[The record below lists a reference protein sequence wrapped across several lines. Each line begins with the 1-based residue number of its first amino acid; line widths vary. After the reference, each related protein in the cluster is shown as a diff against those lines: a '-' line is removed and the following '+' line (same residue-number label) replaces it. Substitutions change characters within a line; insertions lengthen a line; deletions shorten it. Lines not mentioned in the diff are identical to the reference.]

1 VFDADMA
8 KFCKEDGVTGVDVVL
23 NSLSHDDYI
32 PTTLKYLK
40 KGGRFMEIGKRNVYT
55 EEQMTAERPDVFYKL
70 LALDYYMAYDRPKFN
85 ELLTRF
91 LPQAEKGMWQPMPVT
106 TFAGLEK
113 GPDAF
118 RYLQR
123 AQQIG
128 KVVITVPSRMDL
140 KPDATYV
147 LSGGMG
153 SIGLLT
159 ARTLVEE
166 GAKSVVLLSRS
177 GKPASDA
184 VEQWD
189 WLQSTSAQ
197 VVSKQCDVGDAKA
210 VARVV
215 KEIEAEGRAPVR
227 GAMHLAAVLDDALL
241 QNLTPAHFRTAFK
254 AKVEGAQNLHDALNM
269 SALDFFV
276 MFSSTTA
283 LVGSPGQGNYAAA
296 NAALDALAHYW
307 QQRGE
312 KVWSIQWGPWRE
324 AGMASQKGTVE
335 RLRSTGVGS
344 LSNVFGMSMLA
355 SALGSPS
362 SMLVAQPFRWKT
374 YLQQFVAPPAVL
386 SRFVAE
392 ARSGARDTRSEAAKD
407 LSPEGILAFVKAVAE
422 ESMGG
427 IVEVEKPLSE
437 SGMDSLSAV
446 EFRNR
451 LVIEYGVQ
459 LPNTLMFDHPTVASV
474 AAYIAANVS
483 GDAPEISP
491 IVKLNDRPGVPLVL
505 VPGALQSSEAFAG
518 LAKIVPFPLWAI
530 DWPLTSDGHDGLR
543 SVARWA
549 VDVLRK
555 EQPEGPYF
563 IGGHSIGG
571 VLALEMA
578 AQLEAAAQS
587 VHGVVLLDTRT
598 LPPFDVPE
606 APEGAK
612 LPSQLEWQLR
622 FLADHAV
629 TEAPEAADG
638 AGSAKAPA
646 ILLKAADLS
655 AVGALETF
663 LSAHFQDDETV
674 LARLAPTGRAVASA
688 VSVPGRHFDFYSEPQ
703 VGKLAL
709 QLCAHAAQLP

>member
-1 VFDADMA
+1 
-8 KFCKEDGVTGVDVVL
+8 
-23 NSLSHDDYI
+23 
-32 PTTLKYLK
+32 
-40 KGGRFMEIGKRNVYT
+40 
-55 EEQMTAERPDVFYKL
+55 MTAERPDVYYEL
-70 LALDYYMAYDRPKFN
+70 LALDYYMAYERPKFN

-91 LPQAEKGMWQPMPVT
+91 LPQVEKGWWKPMPVT
-106 TFAGLEK
+106 TFTGLEK

-118 RYLQR
+118 RFLQR

-140 KPDATYV
+140 VPDATYV

-177 GKPASDA
+177 GKPAADA
-184 VEQWD
+184 VEQWE
-189 WLQSTSAQ
+189 WLQSTSAK
-197 VVSKQCDVGDAKA
+197 VVSKKCDVADAGA
-210 VARVV
+210 VARAV
-215 KEIEAEGRAPVR
+215 KELSKEGLAPVR

-241 QNLTPAHFRTAFK
+241 PHLTPAHFQTSFR

-276 MFSSTTA
+276 LFSSTSA

-296 NAALDALAHYW
+296 NSALDALAHFW

-335 RLRSTGVGS
+335 RLRATGVGS
-344 LSNVFGMSMLA
+344 LSNAFGMSMLC

-392 ARSGARDTRSEAAKD
+392 ARSGARDRRSEAKKD

-427 IVEVEKPLSE
+427 IVEVEKPLTE

-474 AAYIAANVS
+474 AAYIAAEVS
-483 GDAPEISP
+483 GGAREELSP
-491 IVKLNDRPGVPLVL
+491 IVKLNDRAGVPLVL
-505 VPGALQSSEAFAG
+505 VPGALQSAEAFAS
-518 LAKIVPFPLWAI
+518 LAKIVPFPVWAL
-530 DWPLTSDGHDGLR
+530 DWPMTSDGHDGLR

-549 VDVLRK
+549 VEVLRK

-578 AQLEAAAQS
+578 AELEAAAQA
-587 VHGVVLLDTRT
+587 VHGVVLLDMRT

-622 FLADHAV
+622 FLADLG
-629 TEAPEAADG
+629 APAPAPADG
-638 AGSAKAPA
+638 SGSAKAPA
-646 ILLKAADLS
+646 ILLKAADLT

-674 LARLAPTGRAVASA
+674 LARLAPYGRAVSA
-688 VSVPGRHFDFYSEPQ
+688 ATVPGRHFDFYSEPQ

-709 QLCAHAAQLP
+709 QLCSHAATLP